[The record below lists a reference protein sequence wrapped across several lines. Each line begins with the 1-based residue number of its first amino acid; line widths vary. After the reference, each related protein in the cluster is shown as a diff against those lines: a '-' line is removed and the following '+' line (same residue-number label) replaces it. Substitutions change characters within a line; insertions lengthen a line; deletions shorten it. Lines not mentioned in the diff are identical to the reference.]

1 MQWLEVVW
9 RLAPLCAGGMSPP
22 RVCRVS
28 ACSRKASFRVHSNLL
43 LPSLLQAW
51 RSAWSA
57 WCWVLFQGALEP
69 PRVSIA
75 QNMCWETALQS
86 ACRCS

>member
-1 MQWLEVVW
+1 M
-9 RLAPLCAGGMSPP
+9 APGTFVRWWYVATSCVPCVGLLTQGLL
-22 RVCRVS
+22 
-28 ACSRKASFRVHSNLL
+28 RVHSNLL

-69 PRVSIA
+69 PRVTFA

-86 ACRCS
+86 ACGCS